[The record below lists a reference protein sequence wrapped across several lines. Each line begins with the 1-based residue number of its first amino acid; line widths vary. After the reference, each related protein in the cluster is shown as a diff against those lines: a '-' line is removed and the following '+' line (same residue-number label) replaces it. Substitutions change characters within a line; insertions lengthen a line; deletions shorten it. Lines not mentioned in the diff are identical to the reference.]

1 MNPRR
6 FPDVRSIFQRT
17 SNLVSKEALGRFR
30 SRDDSDDDPDDLSL
44 APRPPARKEAKP
56 RGAMLL
62 TDVRE
67 RLDALQRQPWL
78 DNLLARY
85 VITASVEGTRL
96 QVLSYRDQRVDGWAT
111 VPIDE
116 RFFRGGQLVDPG
128 GLGGAIDD
136 AFDQLSLPRNRVIWS
151 LPGQQATFKVVDLP
165 NLQGEDLRQAIYEE
179 AERSLGVSPDDSYIF
194 WQRLSGR
201 IKRRRVFVLAIP
213 QSVVL
218 TALEALDLANIRP
231 LAMDLRPLAI
241 ARAVG
246 RSDAVIVN
254 LEETNLDVIVVVDNV
269 PVLMRSLPLT
279 GATIGREAAQNRLV
293 EETERLL
300 TYFDDANPDRPL
312 DADAPI
318 YLTGS
323 WTGGISLAE
332 RLRAVTRHPIGRLS
346 PGIHHPPDFPVTDY
360 LVNLGLALKQS

>member
-1 MNPRR
+1 MNPRK

-17 SNLVSKEALGRFR
+17 SNLVSKEALGRFHA
-30 SRDDSDDDPDDLSL
+30 RDADLDDPDDLSL
-44 APRPPARKEAKP
+44 APRPAEEKPARP
-56 RGAMLL
+56 RVASLIA
-62 TDVRE
+62 DARQ
-67 RLDALQRQPWL
+67 RLEALQRQPWL
-78 DNLLARY
+78 DDLLARQI
-85 VITASVEGTRL
+85 VTASVEGARL
-96 QVLSYRDQRVDGWAT
+96 QMLTYRDQRVDGWAT

-116 RFFRGGQLVDPG
+116 TFFRGGQLIDPA

-136 AFDQLSLPRNRVIWS
+136 AFEQLALPRNRVVWS
-151 LPGQQATFKVVDLP
+151 LPGQQATFKVVDVPRLE
-165 NLQGEDLRQAIYEE
+165 GENLRQAIYEE

-194 WQRLSGR
+194 WQRLAGR

-218 TALEALDLANIRP
+218 TALEALDAANIRP

-254 LEETNLDVIVVVDNV
+254 LEETNLDVIVVVENV
-269 PVLMRSLPLT
+269 PVLMRSLPMT

-300 TYFDDANPDRPL
+300 TYYDDANPDRPL